1 MEELVWAKSVKYL
14 EYGSRMS
21 YVVSLASH
29 AFEDKERFVD
39 LLRPF
44 FLGLCFSGL
53 VYGILHNVSPFLLF
67 YNLLPLA
74 LDFYVF
80 IYFLECLSLWIWW
93 SYISI
98 KLLLP
103 MQKKKKKKKIK
114 RHEQGYLQILCFWA
128 FNFWIYFDW
137 TIYFI
142 LITAIIVKYFYLFIY
157 F

>member
-53 VYGILHNVSPFLLF
+53 VYGILHNVSPFLLL
-67 YNLLPLA
+67 YNMLDLALA

-80 IYFLECLSLWIWW
+80 VSLSECSSSIVNMMIF
-93 SYISI
+93 YIN
-98 KLLLP
+98 K
-103 MQKKKKKKKIK
+103 
-114 RHEQGYLQILCFWA
+114 
-128 FNFWIYFDW
+128 
-137 TIYFI
+137 I
-142 LITAIIVKYFYLFIY
+142 LITYIY
-157 F
+157 KIK

>member
-98 KLLLP
+98 KFLLP
-103 MQKKKKKKKIK
+103 MHKKKKKKKSKGMNKDIYK
-114 RHEQGYLQILCFWA
+114 SCVFGLLTFGY
-128 FNFWIYFDW
+128 
-137 TIYFI
+137 I
-142 LITAIIVKYFYLFIY
+142 LIEPYTSFWSQLS
-157 F
+157 